1 MATAHKHLSLLI
13 CALVLHKPCCRMRY
27 LRPFKRDQCGKGGGG
42 SVCRYMFC
50 LHNHSDGALHNRL
63 AAYELAPDGTKKHD
77 GRGQQ
82 SSSARRPAY
91 VPIWSSNR
99 NHEYDCG
106 ELQKRSGNTADGLY
120 RALRGVVTQKK
131 RDIHRVKWSTSVS
144 FKCHITYL
152 KSNFE
157 ILYTVSLMRSCWIRV
172 LIS

>member
-13 CALVLHKPCCRMRY
+13 YALVLHKPCCRMRW
-27 LRPFKRDQCGKGGGG
+27 LRPFKRDQCGREGG
-42 SVCRYMFC
+42 SVCRYMFR
-50 LHNHSDGALHNRL
+50 LHNHSDGALHNRP

-82 SSSARRPAY
+82 SLSARRPAY
-91 VPIWSSNR
+91 VPMWTSNR
-99 NHEYDCG
+99 NYEYVCD
-106 ELQKRSGNTADGLY
+106 ELQKRSGNTADGLH
-120 RALRGVVTQKK
+120 RALQGVATQKK
-131 RDIHRVKWSTSVS
+131 REKWSTSVS

-157 ILYTVSLMRSCWIRV
+157 ILYTVSLMHWIKV